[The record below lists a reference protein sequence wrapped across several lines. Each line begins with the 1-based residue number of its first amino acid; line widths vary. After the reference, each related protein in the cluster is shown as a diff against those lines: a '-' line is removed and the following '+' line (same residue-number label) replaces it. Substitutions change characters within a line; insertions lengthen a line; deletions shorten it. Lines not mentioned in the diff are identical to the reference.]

1 MQALLHPSPF
11 TGTALQSKHR
21 HVAVSGIIQLGNGS
35 RATGAPSNTV
45 ICWLHTRGL
54 HSPPYGFFTSANRVV
69 LSTWAGKC
77 PHISDVYKWLCAN
90 GVFFYI
96 FSGFYLSNPAV
107 MDSPYVQ
114 NTSGEVEDIP
124 RGHMNSGLEVLY
136 VICTAL
142 ICLLTVTFIVSREVL

>member
-1 MQALLHPSPF
+1 MGWEMS
-11 TGTALQSKHR
+11 TYIRRLQ
-21 HVAVSGIIQLGNGS
+21 VAV
-35 RATGAPSNTV
+35 
-45 ICWLHTRGL
+45 C
-54 HSPPYGFFTSANRVV
+54 
-69 LSTWAGKC
+69 
-77 PHISDVYKWLCAN
+77 KWCL
-90 GVFFYI
+90 FYI